1 MKNPKRRL
9 EKSVSLSEKQKRW
22 GFVFVAPF
30 LVGLAF
36 FIIFP
41 LIQAISFSFSELKIT
56 PGGFSLTN
64 VGLENYNYIFFVST
78 EFRSNLLSSIGN
90 MAINVPI
97 CTLFAFFMA
106 SLLNGKFHG
115 RTFAR
120 MILFLPVITSSGIIS
135 RLLGGYTLQTL
146 QNATTESTASGM
158 SVAVV
163 SLMNQMSLNQSL
175 VNFISSTVERIS
187 DIVAISAVPI
197 VVFLAGLQSI
207 SPSIFEA
214 AYVEG
219 ATGWDVFWKIS
230 LPMISPL
237 ILVCVVYSVID
248 SFTNISNPVIESIH
262 TTSFEKIKF
271 GTGSAMA
278 ISYMIIMAVILL
290 IVYKLISKF
299 IVYQEN

>member
-1 MKNPKRRL
+1 
-9 EKSVSLSEKQKRW
+9 
-22 GFVFVAPF
+22 
-30 LVGLAF
+30 
-36 FIIFP
+36 
-41 LIQAISFSFSELKIT
+41 
-56 PGGFSLTN
+56 
-64 VGLENYNYIFFVST
+64 
-78 EFRSNLLSSIGN
+78 

-214 AYVEG
+214 AHVEG

-299 IVYQEN
+299 IVYQLTI

>member
-1 MKNPKRRL
+1 M

-214 AYVEG
+214 AHVEG

>member
-214 AYVEG
+214 AHVEG

>member
-1 MKNPKRRL
+1 MNDPKKRPG
-9 EKSVSLSEKQKRW
+9 KTISLSEKQKRW

-30 LVGLAF
+30 LVGLVF
-36 FIIFP
+36 FIIIP
-41 LIQAISFSFSELKIT
+41 LVQAIVFSFSELKIM
-56 PGGFSLTN
+56 PDGFALTN
-64 VGLENYNYIFFVST
+64 VGLKNYNYIFFVST
-78 EFRSNLLSSIGN
+78 EFRTNLLSSIGN

-115 RTFAR
+115 RTLAR

-135 RLLGGYTLQTL
+135 QLLGGYTLQTL
-146 QNATTESTASGM
+146 QNATTQSTASGM
-158 SVAVV
+158 SVGIV
-163 SLMNQMSLNQSL
+163 SLLNQMSLNQSL

-248 SFTNISNPVIESIH
+248 SFTNISNPVIKSIH
-262 TTSFEKIKF
+262 ATSFEKIKF

-278 ISYMIIMAVILL
+278 ISYMIIMGIILL